1 MSTQKEVKKAAIT
14 EEEMIADGW
23 IKSTEQPAIF
33 LFEKPIENR
42 NPLNNDPDDTDIKL
56 VLHGMYNCWTFA
68 VLFPSGAMLNFVANS
83 MKDLRKFESMLDFY
97 DCEY

>member
-1 MSTQKEVKKAAIT
+1 MNTVKKAKISEA
-14 EEEMIADGW
+14 EMIADGW
-23 IKSTEQPAIF
+23 IKSTEVPAII

-42 NPLNNDPDDTDIKL
+42 NPINNSPEDTDIKL
-56 VLHGMYNCWTFA
+56 ILHGYYNSWTFA

-83 MKDLRKFESMLDFY
+83 IQELRDFENRLMFY